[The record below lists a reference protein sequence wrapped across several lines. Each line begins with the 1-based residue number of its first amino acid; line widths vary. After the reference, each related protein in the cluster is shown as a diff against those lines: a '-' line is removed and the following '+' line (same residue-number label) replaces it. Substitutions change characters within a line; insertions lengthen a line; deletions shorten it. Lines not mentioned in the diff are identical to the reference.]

1 MRRLVVSE
9 EDPSTTTC
17 AVDKSFTIAGYR
29 LASGA
34 AEGAASAEGAATKTR
49 EIRGIVVTTKRGNR
63 TASTK
68 T

>member
-1 MRRLVVSE
+1 
-9 EDPSTTTC
+9 
-17 AVDKSFTIAGYR
+17 VDKSFTIAGYR